1 MDTIRKDLLYAIR
14 MLGRNPGFTAIAI
27 LALALGIGANTAIF
41 SVINAVLLKPLP
53 YDNPAQ
59 LVKLWGQFEGIGI
72 PDNRNWISAPEFE
85 DIRRMNK
92 SFSNVAAIGGDNFN
106 LTGLG
111 APERLSAAQVSTEF
125 FPLLGVQA
133 QMGRVFLPEE
143 GRRGREDVVVL
154 GHGLWER
161 RFGSDPRIVGSKI
174 EINGHGYLVAG
185 VMPAWFQ
192 YPPNIDLWAPLV
204 FSNDQLSSRGNHQF
218 EMLARVKP
226 SISAELLR
234 SDMDTVSNQIIDQA
248 RDYPYRRFNYKV
260 LTSPLIE
267 EYVGDIRAPL
277 WILMSAVGF
286 VLLIS
291 CANVANLLLVRAS
304 AREREIAVRTA
315 LGASRGR
322 LMQQLLTESTLLAF
336 LGGIA
341 GLLLARWGL
350 RLLIA
355 VGQTSFPRLAVAGM
369 DLRVLAFTLLVS
381 LATGVLFG
389 VMPALQSARS
399 VTHDSLKEGG
409 RSGTT
414 GAASQRLRRA
424 LVIAEVAISLIVLV
438 AAGLLLKSFA
448 RLMDVDPGF
457 RPAGVLT
464 MQLSLPEQ
472 RYSKP
477 EQIRNFYRNVLDRVT
492 RIPGVQAAGGI
503 STLPLSGNSSG
514 TTTVDSRVVSGTEA
528 SPEADRR
535 DVLPG
540 FFQAMGVDL
549 LRGRYLDERDN
560 ETAAPVAIIDET
572 MAKTYWPHEDPIG
585 QRVKLGGRQSTAPW
599 MSIVGVV
606 KHVRYRTLEA
616 QSRVEVYFPHAQRP
630 YSDMALVIKT
640 PGDPFTL
647 APAIEREVLTVD
659 PDQPVYKVA
668 TMTQLMSDS
677 VARRRLSMLL
687 LAVFAAAALLLA
699 AVGIYGIIS
708 YSVAQRLHEMG
719 IRMALGASRADLLRL
734 VLGQSLWTTLAGVII
749 GLAGAAFLTRF
760 MSSLL
765 FSVRAADPATFLLVA
780 AGLIVIALLASY
792 IPARRATSV
801 DPMHALRVE

>member
-1 MDTIRKDLLYAIR
+1 METIRKDLLYAIR

-53 YDNPAQ
+53 YDNPEQ

-72 PDNRNWISAPEFE
+72 PGNRNWISAPEFE

-92 SFSNVAAIGGDNFN
+92 SFSGVAAIGDSDFN

-111 APERLSAAQVSTEF
+111 RPERLSAALVSTAF
-125 FPLLGVQA
+125 WPLLGVQA
-133 QMGRVFLPEE
+133 QLGRVFLPEE
-143 GRRGREDVVVL
+143 GQRGREDVVVL
-154 GHGLWER
+154 SHGLWER
-161 RFGSDPRIVGSKI
+161 RFGSDPRTVGSKI

-185 VMPAWFQ
+185 VMPQWFQ
-192 YPPNIDLWAPLV
+192 YPPSTDLWAPLV
-204 FSNDQLSSRGNHQF
+204 FSNEQLTDRGNHQF
-218 EMLARVKP
+218 EMLARLKP
-226 SISAELLR
+226 GVSEQQLR
-234 SDMDTVSNQIIDQA
+234 SDMDRVTNQIIDQA
-248 RDYPYRRFNYKV
+248 RDYHYGEVNYKV
-260 LTSPLIE
+260 LTSPLLE
-267 EYVGDIRAPL
+267 EYVGDIRTPL
-277 WILMSAVGF
+277 WILMTAVGF

-315 LGASRGR
+315 LGASRVR
-322 LMQQLLTESTLLAF
+322 LIQQLLTESTLLAL

-350 RLLIA
+350 RLLVA

-369 DLRVLAFTLLVS
+369 DLWVLAFTLLVS

-389 VMPALQSARS
+389 VAPALRSARS

-409 RSGTT
+409 RSGTA

-424 LVIAEVAISLIVLV
+424 LVIAEVALSLILLV
-438 AAGLLLKSFA
+438 GAGLLLKSFA
-448 RLMDVDPGF
+448 RLLDVDPGF

-464 MQLSLPEQ
+464 MRLSLPEE
-472 RYSKP
+472 RYSKR

-492 RIPGVQAAGGI
+492 RIPGVQSAGAI
-503 STLPLSGNSSG
+503 STLPLQGNNSG
-514 TTTVDSRVVSGTEA
+514 TVTVDSRVVSGTEA

-549 LRGRYLDERDN
+549 LRGRRFDERDN

-572 MAKTYWPHEDPIG
+572 MVQTYWPREDPIG
-585 QRVKLGGRQSTAPW
+585 QRLKLGGRQSSLPW
-599 MSIVGVV
+599 MRIVGVV

-630 YSDMALVIKT
+630 YPDLALVVKT
-640 PGDPFTL
+640 AGDPFAL
-647 APAIEREVLTVD
+647 APAVEREVLTVD

-668 TMTQLMSDS
+668 TMAQLMSDS
-677 VARRRLSMLL
+677 IARRRLSMLL

-708 YSVAQRLHEMG
+708 YSVAQRRHEMG
-719 IRMALGASRADLLRL
+719 IRMALGASRFDLLRL
-734 VLGQSLWTTLAGVII
+734 VLGQSLWTTLAGVVI
-749 GLAGAAFLTRF
+749 GLAGAGFLTRF

-780 AGLIVIALLASY
+780 GGLIVIALLASY